1 MNRNSAE
8 DKINLVIISGRSGS
22 GKSVALKVLEDL
34 GYYCIDN
41 LPVMFLKTLVDMAKH
56 KYPKLA
62 VDAVK
67 GNPVQDVDTGAL
79 WYNKDNM
86 DSPEIAPCLYR

>member
-1 MNRNSAE
+1 MTAGILAGAVTQNPVQ
-8 DKINLVIISGRSGS
+8 I
-22 GKSVALKVLEDL
+22 
-34 GYYCIDN
+34 GYQA
-41 LPVMFLKTLVDMAKH
+41 V
-56 KYPKLA
+56 KLA